1 MTVYNVLVPVVK
13 LVSAPSRDQA
23 VSLVADSLREAGFDP
38 FLDGGDANAFEDENQ
53 DLDGITLTS
62 ATEPDPRGTA

>member
-38 FLDGGDANAFEDENQ
+38 FLDGGGASAFESEDQE
-53 DLDGITLTS
+53 LDGITLT
-62 ATEPDPRGTA
+62 AETDADMGVTA